1 MKRKTR
7 KRRILFLLLAVLL
20 ILLLSA
26 CSQQSMLCDEIQD
39 EIAEEELEDLR
50 ITVYFS
56 NPWACYRA
64 PLRVEDLI
72 NWVDNQEYGIMM
84 YQLEG
89 QDCLASVQVIQDQL
103 RPDVIEP
110 IELTRRY
117 VDARLYY
124 VLENRK
130 GEKILELL
138 IGGGDPKCMFLN
150 GLPVDY
156 NTVFYDVIR
165 PCVGFQQED
174 LKWHFASVMDRPTYE
189 HKPSEYP
196 NSVWVCE
203 DPKIT
208 LYVREDGI
216 VECQFDEVADNFVSN
231 PMPGGF
237 DTYNNKFYIFN
248 TWIPSEEKPYSD
260 YNFEQFVCRCT
271 FSPKEMTA
279 VVSNDELF
287 DGKYTGKQI
296 VFVKKG

>member
-7 KRRILFLLLAVLL
+7 KRRLLFLLLAVLL

-26 CSQQSMLCDEIQD
+26 CSQQSRLCNQIQD
-39 EIAEEELEDLR
+39 EIADEKLEDLR

-72 NWVDNQEYGIMM
+72 NWVDNQEHGIMM
-84 YQLEG
+84 YRLEG
-89 QDCLASVQVIQDQL
+89 QDCLGSVQVIQDQL

-117 VDARLYY
+117 VDARVYY
-124 VLENRK
+124 VLENQK

-138 IGGGDPKCMFLN
+138 IGGGDPGCMFLN
-150 GLPVDY
+150 DMPVDY
-156 NTVFYDVIR
+156 NAVFYDVIC

-216 VECQFDEVADNFVSN
+216 VECQFDEVADNYVSN

-248 TWIPSEEKPYSD
+248 TWIPSEDKPYSD

>member
-1 MKRKTR
+1 MKKTLV
-7 KRRILFLLLAVLL
+7 ILAALFCLLLLPG
-20 ILLLSA
+20 
-26 CSQQSMLCDEIQD
+26 CSQKSKLCNQIQD
-39 EIAEEELEDLR
+39 ALAEEKLEDLR
-50 ITVYFS
+50 ITVYFA

-84 YQLEG
+84 YRFEG
-89 QDCLASVQVIQDQL
+89 QDCLGSVQVIQDQL

-117 VDARLYY
+117 VDARVYY
-124 VLENRK
+124 VLENQK

-138 IGGGDPKCMFLN
+138 IGGGDPGCMFLN
-150 GLPVDY
+150 DMPVDY
-156 NTVFYDVIR
+156 NAVFYDVIC
-165 PCVGFQQED
+165 PCIGFQQED
-174 LKWHFASVMDRPTYE
+174 LKWYFASVIDRPTYE

-216 VECQFDEVADNFVSN
+216 VECQFDEAADKFVSN

-248 TWIPSEEKPYSD
+248 TWIPSAENPYSD

-271 FSPKEMTA
+271 FSPEKMTA
-279 VVSNDELF
+279 VVTRDELF
-287 DGKYTGKQI
+287 GGKYVGQQI
-296 VFVKKG
+296 VFVRKEG